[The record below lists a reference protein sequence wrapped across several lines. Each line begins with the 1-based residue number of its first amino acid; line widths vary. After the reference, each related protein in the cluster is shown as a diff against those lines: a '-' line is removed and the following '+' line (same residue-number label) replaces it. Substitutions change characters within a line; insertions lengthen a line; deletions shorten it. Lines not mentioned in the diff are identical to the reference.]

1 MLLTRFFDIVFS
13 FIAIVILIPF
23 MIPIMV
29 GLKLTGEHYIF
40 YEQERIG
47 KGGKPFQL
55 LKFATMLKD
64 SPNMTGGFYT
74 AENDPRILPMGKF
87 LRKTKINELPQL
99 INILKGDMSV
109 IGYRPQVKKQ
119 YDSYPLEVRKAMSK
133 SRPGL
138 SGIGAV
144 VFRSEEQILQDF
156 KTHEERDE
164 FYKNVITPYKG
175 QLEVWYSK
183 HQSIFMYFTLIFM
196 TVRVVLNSKDD
207 SWKRIGGIPS
217 VPAEL
222 DKYI

>member
-1 MLLTRFFDIVFS
+1 MTRFFDIFFS
-13 FIAIVILIPF
+13 LLAIIILLPF
-23 MIPIMV
+23 MIPIMI

-47 KGGKPFQL
+47 KGGKPFKL

-64 SPNMTGGFYT
+64 SPNMAGGFYT
-74 AENDPRILPMGKF
+74 SDNDPRILPMGKF

-119 YDSYPLEVRKAMSK
+119 YDSYPADVKKAMSK
-133 SRPGL
+133 CRPGL
-138 SGIGAV
+138 SGIGPI
-144 VFRSEEQILQDF
+144 VFRSEEQILQNF

-164 FYKNVITPYKG
+164 FYKRVITPYKG

-183 HQSIFMYFTLIFM
+183 HRNILLYFELIFM
-196 TVRVVLNSKDD
+196 TVKVVLNPVDD
-207 SWKRIGGIPS
+207 SWKKLKGIPE
-217 VPAEL
+217 VPQEL
-222 DKYI
+222 EKYL

>member
-1 MLLTRFFDIVFS
+1 MTRFFDILFS
-13 FIAIVILIPF
+13 LIAVIILLPF
-23 MIPIMV
+23 MIPIMI

-47 KGGKPFQL
+47 KGGRPFML

-64 SPNMTGGFYT
+64 SPNLAGGLYT

-99 INILKGDMSV
+99 LNILKGDMSV

-119 YDSYPLEVRKAMSK
+119 YDSYEPEVREAMAK
-133 SRPGL
+133 CRPGL
-138 SGIGAV
+138 SGIGPI
-144 VFRSEEQILQDF
+144 VFRSEEQILQQF

-164 FYKNVITPYKG
+164 FYKKVITPYKG

-183 HQSIFMYFTLIFM
+183 HRSVLMYFRLIFM
-196 TVRVVLNSKDD
+196 TVGVVLKPDSG
-207 SWKRIGGIPS
+207 SWKKLKGIPQ
-217 VPAEL
+217 PPPEL
-222 DKYI
+222 EKYL